1 MARGQEEWPE
11 RSGTRWGQ
19 WEGPPGPGEPLIRR
33 ISSLQGPWAGMIQ
46 GQLGSQELEDSWP
59 QWQAKPLSCTQDPS
73 ASVREDLRDPGGP
86 TNTLC
91 ISPLPPPSQHP
102 VNRMFS
108 LTPLRAMRCQRT
120 SNPAPSPFHNPPPKG
135 GSAPAHSSWARPL
148 LAPSYFM
155 EQREPGLCSQT
166 ACVVGIL
173 ALCFAAV
180 WSWATC
186 LTSLCQS
193 FLICEIGM
201 ITVLTS
207 WLL

>member
-108 LTPLRAMRCQRT
+108 LTRLRAMRCQRT

-135 GSAPAHSSWARPL
+135 GSAPAHSSWASPYSHPPISWNRGSL
-148 LAPSYFM
+148 GS
-155 EQREPGLCSQT
+155 
-166 ACVVGIL
+166 
-173 ALCFAAV
+173 AAR
-180 WSWATC
+180 W
-186 LTSLCQS
+186 
-193 FLICEIGM
+193 E
-201 ITVLTS
+201 S
-207 WLL
+207 WLCALQLCGLGPLA

>member
-120 SNPAPSPFHNPPPKG
+120 SNPAPSPFHKPPTQGGVSTGSLFLGQALTRTLLFHGTEGAWALQPDSLRGGNP
-135 GSAPAHSSWARPL
+135 GSV
-148 LAPSYFM
+148 
-155 EQREPGLCSQT
+155 LCS
-166 ACVVGIL
+166 CVVLGH
-173 ALCFAAV
+173 
-180 WSWATC
+180 
-186 LTSLCQS
+186 
-193 FLICEIGM
+193 
-201 ITVLTS
+201 
-207 WLL
+207 LLNLSVSEFPHL